1 MPSLDRTLAARANGA
16 RSRGPV
22 TPEGKQR
29 SSQNA
34 LRHGLL
40 AQCILLRDESPEA
53 FQALLDQ
60 HLARLDPADGVEMG
74 MIEEMAAS
82 FWRLRRA
89 WALETRVL
97 DNEVAAQTEGDRRD
111 RMAAAFSSLAAKPA
125 LGLMHRYETRLHLI
139 YQRALHNLL
148 LLRAAIPNE
157 PKRGKPGGLA
167 TSSQAKRVDGAAC
180 PPLSADSP
188 LPGEPSF

>member
-1 MPSLDRTLAARANGA
+1 MSSIRRILSARANGA

-29 SSQNA
+29 SSRNA

-40 AQCILLRDESPEA
+40 AECVLLRDESPEA

-60 HLARLDPADGVEMG
+60 HLARLDPADGGELG
-74 MIEEMAAS
+74 MVEEMAAS

-89 WALETRVL
+89 WALESRML

-111 RMAAAFSSLAAKPA
+111 RMAAAFSSLAARPA
-125 LGLMHRYETRLHLI
+125 LGLMHRYETRFHLV

-148 LLRAAIPNE
+148 LLRAAAQEESMPPQE
-157 PKRGKPGGLA
+157 
-167 TSSQAKRVDGAAC
+167 DGE
-180 PPLSADSP
+180 
-188 LPGEPSF
+188 PGEPE

>member
-1 MPSLDRTLAARANGA
+1 MSSIKRILAARANGA

-40 AQCILLRDESPEA
+40 ARCVLMRDESPEA

-60 HLARLDPADGVEMG
+60 HLARLDPADGIELG
-74 MIEEMAAS
+74 MVEEMAAS

-89 WALETRVL
+89 WALESRLL
-97 DNEVAAQTEGDRRD
+97 DNEVDAQTEGDRRD
-111 RMAAAFSSLAAKPA
+111 RMAAAFSSLAARPA
-125 LGLMHRYETRLHLI
+125 LGLMHRYETRLHLV

-148 LLRAAIPNE
+148 LLRAAVPNE
-157 PKRGKPGGLA
+157 PKH
-167 TSSQAKRVDGAAC
+167 C
-180 PPLSADSP
+180 PESEESEDPK
-188 LPGEPSF
+188 